1 MPRKPAARILKGT
14 PRNLELL
21 ARRLRAGDIVGVPT
35 ETVYGLAADALNE
48 AACRKIFEAK
58 GRPVSDPLIVHLH
71 SLHDLAK
78 VAVANSAA
86 LKLAETFWPGPLTLV
101 LPKLEVVPSIVS
113 AGLPSVAVRVPAHP
127 LFRRLLKLVGRPLAA
142 PSANPF
148 GYISPTTAE
157 HVRSGLGTK
166 IRYIL
171 DGGASG
177 IGLESTIVDLR
188 NPAKPRLLR
197 PGAITREQLAET
209 LGCAIAWQP
218 RRSGQIAK
226 PQLAPGS
233 LLRHYSPL
241 TPLLIHA
248 RPSVALA
255 TRSAPDEAWL
265 FISKP
270 AGTLSKNI
278 YWLDRGGNLR
288 AAARRLFAQLR
299 SLDTKGYSKIHAELA
314 GANETGPA
322 AAINDRLRRAAAK

>member
-35 ETVYGLAADALNE
+35 ETVYGLAADALNPT
-48 AACRKIFEAK
+48 ACRKIFEAK

-197 PGAITREQLAET
+197 PGAITREQLTET
-209 LGCAIAWQP
+209 LGCAVAW
-218 RRSGQIAK
+218 R
-226 PQLAPGS
+226 
-233 LLRHYSPL
+233 
-241 TPLLIHA
+241 
-248 RPSVALA
+248 
-255 TRSAPDEAWL
+255 
-265 FISKP
+265 
-270 AGTLSKNI
+270 LS
-278 YWLDRGGNLR
+278 
-288 AAARRLFAQLR
+288 LR
-299 SLDTKGYSKIHAELA
+299 S
-314 GANETGPA
+314 
-322 AAINDRLRRAAAK
+322 

>member
-35 ETVYGLAADALNE
+35 ETVYGLAADALNP

-197 PGAITREQLAET
+197 PGAITEIMIEESTGLECIDALGNSIRVSGSLENHYAPVAKVSLCEVPTPGQGFIALASIQTPPGVIRLASPQDDEEFAQILYTALRQADIQGLAEVVVIQPI
-209 LGCAIAWQP
+209 GIGIAVAI
-218 RRSGQIAK
+218 RDR
-226 PQLAPGS
+226 
-233 LLRHYSPL
+233 
-241 TPLLIHA
+241 
-248 RPSVALA
+248 
-255 TRSAPDEAWL
+255 
-265 FISKP
+265 
-270 AGTLSKNI
+270 LS
-278 YWLDRGGNLR
+278 R
-288 AAARRLFAQLR
+288 AANGR
-299 SLDTKGYSKIHAELA
+299 
-314 GANETGPA
+314 
-322 AAINDRLRRAAAK
+322 